1 MNTQSMTYII
11 TAPSGTGKSTINR
24 RLVKDIENL
33 EFSVSYTTRDRRP
46 DEINGIHYWFIEQK
60 EFKKLIQQKEML
72 EWAEVFGNFY
82 GTSQLEINRIISQR
96 KEALLEIDVQGW
108 LTLKKSVNPLCSLFI
123 LPPSIS
129 ELWNRLSK
137 RGTEPLDVAKKRL
150 KKAQIELTIGK
161 DFDHFIINDDF
172 EKTYQ
177 SIKSF
182 ITEKKDLPITTQEG
196 RNYCNK
202 LLEEFQIFEP

>member
-123 LPPSIS
+123 LPPWLRS
-129 ELWNRLSK
+129 R
-137 RGTEPLDVAKKRL
+137 P
-150 KKAQIELTIGK
+150 
-161 DFDHFIINDDF
+161 
-172 EKTYQ
+172 KTL
-177 SIKSF
+177 
-182 ITEKKDLPITTQEG
+182 LPGSHNARKTAALACAPEWGCT
-196 RNYCNK
+196 
-202 LLEEFQIFEP
+202 LA